1 MTSRSEALLWI
12 QLLGLAAL
20 PLELLLL
27 LVLFAG
33 ADPGPVPALERLLV
47 WGLGALLPA
56 VLLWKRPPDLWSL
69 LLVQVPLRGR
79 RPLQQR
85 LSALQSGLGLQVSR
99 ATGAAL
105 LLPLTWWAD
114 QQAGLA
120 TGLSPFSASGRLVVL
135 LMSVPLLMLM
145 LWQWQQLVQALRLL
159 TLEPARVDGA
169 TPLTLAQLEQ
179 SRLSLG
185 LPLLLLDPLR
195 LDPPTPRLNWPAPA
209 QAQWP
214 ESGGASGDSSPEG
227 LVQIEEPEAPSSR
240 LADVPA
246 ETKGRPAAGEGSSEN
261 LDVHSDAPTLDS
273 RSESSEDPLASEAQ
287 GPSTLEPSDLEAPDP
302 AAASEKADF
311 PLSRDIKS
319 LHASEPAE
327 IEASEDEA
335 AEIQT
340 AQVDRPS
347 THNADGAEADAL
359 SKEADASSSQPEE
372 AATHGAD
379 QDTER

>member
-1 MTSRSEALLWI
+1 MTPRSEGLLWI

-69 LLVQVPLRGR
+69 VLVQVPLRGR

-85 LSALQSGLGLQVSR
+85 LSALQAGLGLQLSR
-99 ATGAAL
+99 AAGAAL

-114 QQAGLA
+114 QQSGLA
-120 TGLSPFSASGRLVVL
+120 TGLSPFGASGRLVVL
-135 LMSVPLLMLM
+135 LLSVPLLALM

-159 TLEPARVDGA
+159 TLDQARVNGA

-185 LPLLLLDPLR
+185 LPLLLFDPLH
-195 LDPPTPRLNWPAPA
+195 LAPPPTRVIRPDSA
-209 QAQWP
+209 QAEQP
-214 ESGGASGDSSPEG
+214 EPGGASGDSRPEG
-227 LVQIEEPEAPSSR
+227 LALGLVPEELPSR

-261 LDVHSDAPTLDS
+261 LDAHSDAPTLDS
-273 RSESSEDPLASEAQ
+273 RSESSEDPLASEAK
-287 GPSTLEPSDLEAPDP
+287 GPSTLEPIDLEAPDP

-311 PLSRDIKS
+311 PLSPDIKS

-340 AQVDRPS
+340 AQVDRTS
-347 THNADGAEADAL
+347 TQNADGAEADAL

-372 AATHGAD
+372 AATQGAD

>member
-1 MTSRSEALLWI
+1 MTPRSEALLWI

-69 LLVQVPLRGR
+69 LLVQVPLKGR

-85 LSALQSGLGLQVSR
+85 LSALQAGLGLQLSR

-120 TGLSPFSASGRLVVL
+120 TGLSPFGASGRLVVL
-135 LMSVPLLMLM
+135 LISVPLLALM

-159 TLEPARVDGA
+159 TLDQARVDGA

-185 LPLLLLDPLR
+185 LPLLLFDPLR
-195 LDPPTPRLNWPAPA
+195 LDPPAPRVNRPDPV
-209 QAQWP
+209 QAQQP
-214 ESGGASGDSSPEG
+214 EPGGARGDSSPEG
-227 LVQIEEPEAPSSR
+227 LAQIEKPEPPPSR
-240 LADVPA
+240 LAETPA
-246 ETKGRPAAGEGSSEN
+246 ETEDQPADWEGSSEN
-261 LDVHSDAPTLDS
+261 NDVQSDAPGLDS
-273 RSESSEDPLASEAQ
+273 RSESSEDPLTNEAQ
-287 GPSTLEPSDLEAPDP
+287 GPSTLEPSALEASDP
-302 AAASEKADF
+302 AATSARAES
-311 PLSRDIKS
+311 PLSPDIRS
-319 LHASEPAE
+319 RHASEPAE
-327 IEASEDEA
+327 IEASEGEA
-335 AEIQT
+335 DEIQT
-340 AQVDRPS
+340 AAVEAPS
-347 THNADGAEADAL
+347 ALNADWAEADAL
-359 SKEADASSSQPEE
+359 SQEADASSSQPEE
-372 AATHGAD
+372 AATQGAD